1 MRFLR
6 ALVWLRWRLLANAL
20 KGSRR
25 RDAVERFSRVLAL
38 LLGVLVVLVAGS
50 AAVGL
55 GLLAWWAG
63 RQVGAG
69 ALPPGPPLLMA
80 RGLLLLIL
88 AIVVLAPLGR
98 TLRGADSGGT
108 RLLLL
113 PIPRRTLHLAEVL
126 AGLFDPWV
134 VPVIPALL
142 LLPAGL
148 AAAGRVTASAAALVA
163 AAALL
168 FAVATLSA
176 LASFVMQWF
185 LRERRRAEVATLI
198 FFVLLSTGGM
208 LPALVSQDL
217 ERSHSA
223 GRSSFSPDGFDR
235 HLPWA
240 ARLVPTEIYGR
251 AVRNGIDG
259 HPVASLA
266 LSGALLATGATFF
279 ALSSRLHRRLVE
291 SPEEGRTRRSIG
303 ARRSLPARWVG
314 LSAPAAAVAWAQVRT
329 TLRTLRGKF
338 LLFFAGPLVA
348 LVGLTLR
355 RAHGGSFWQS
365 FLGQHGYLLLTGASF
380 MALTSAQP
388 LLANLFA
395 VDKAGLTLE
404 FLTPIPDRDL
414 LRGKL
419 AGGGLL
425 YGATLLFCL
434 VGVALVAPGG
444 SAFAWA
450 AGWVGGASTYFTMA
464 PLLGFVS
471 ILFPKAAD
479 LNKMGNPGNPH
490 GLASLVVT
498 LAALVACVP
507 PSIILGLG
515 YEVLDMPAVTLLLML
530 FWMLL
535 TAGLALLATVPLAG
549 LLATRRENL
558 ALLAQQR

>member
-38 LLGVLVVLVAGS
+38 LLGVLVFLVAGA

-55 GLLAWWAG
+55 GWLAWWVG

-69 ALPPGPPLLMA
+69 ELPPGPPLLMA

-113 PIPRRTLHLAEVL
+113 PIPRRTLHLVEVL
-126 AGLFDPWV
+126 AGLCDPWV

-148 AAAGRVTASAAALVA
+148 AAAGRATAAALALIA
-163 AAALL
+163 AAVLL
-168 FAVATLSA
+168 FAVATVSA
-176 LASFVMQWF
+176 LASFAMQWF

-198 FFVLLSTGGM
+198 FFGFLSVAGM

-217 ERSHSA
+217 ERSHST
-223 GRSSFSPDGFDR
+223 GRSSFSPDEFDR
-235 HLPWA
+235 ELPWA
-240 ARLVPTEIYGR
+240 ARLLPTEIYGR
-251 AVRNGIDG
+251 AVRRGIDG
-259 HPVASLA
+259 RSAESLA
-266 LSGALLATGATFF
+266 LSGALLAIGATFF

-291 SPEEGRTRRSIG
+291 SPEEGRTRHRPG
-303 ARRSLPARWVG
+303 ARHFAPVRWVG
-314 LSAPAAAVAWAQVRT
+314 LSGPAAAVAWTAVRT

-355 RAHGGSFWQS
+355 RAHGGSFWQG

-395 VDKAGLTLE
+395 VDKAGLTLQ
-404 FLTPIPDRDL
+404 FLAPIRDRDL

-425 YGATLLFCL
+425 YGATLLLCL

-444 SAFAWA
+444 SPLAWA

-464 PLLGFVS
+464 PLLAIVS

-490 GLASLVVT
+490 GLAALLVT

-507 PSIILGLG
+507 PSLILGLG
-515 YEVLDMPAVTLLLML
+515 YEVLNMPALTLLLML
-530 FWMLL
+530 LWMLL
-535 TAGLALLATVPLAG
+535 TGGLALLMTVPLAG